1 MSLSIHKHTGREY
14 SAIRN
19 QSGAILILFTIG
31 LFALI
36 AVSALAIDSSHLL
49 LNKSRLQNTVDASAL
64 SAAKVLQD
72 GGSLFDARAAAVAII
87 SRNLD
92 FNQNFEL
99 RNGITTTSPDY
110 NSTQVTENIAIEFSS
125 GPDPFT
131 PTLDE
136 DNDFV
141 RVRIENVDL
150 GNFLAG
156 IVGFN
161 KNVRSSAVA
170 GRSTHIPCNRK
181 LVPMMVCA
189 VQVDD
194 PDNPGETIWGAPPA
208 LELYVMKLSSQ
219 QNDTLGPGNFQL
231 LDLGVSP
238 SDTTLKEAL
247 AGGYSGDVCVGQGDF
262 VETKTGNNV
271 GPVAAG
277 LNMRL
282 GIDTPGQ
289 GNLDETLYP
298 PDINTCEGE
307 RIALQDDDSI
317 APADADEAYRFT
329 NYANMNDGAV
339 NNCDTGGIDHTAE
352 VGGGRREMEVVI
364 GVCDGTTNGHNT
376 LEVVDTGCFF
386 LTQEVSHQGNLAY
399 VIGEFAAT
407 CSGSGNASLDPLWES
422 DSSTIVLYR
431 DPDSP
436 DS

>member
-1 MSLSIHKHTGREY
+1 MSLSTLKHTDRKY
-14 SAIRN
+14 STVGK
-19 QSGAILILFTIG
+19 QTGAILILFTIG

-72 GGSLFDARAAAVAII
+72 GGSLLDARTAAVAII
-87 SRNLD
+87 NQNLA

-99 RNGITTTSPDY
+99 RNGITTASPDY
-110 NSTQVTENIAIEFSS
+110 NATQVTENIIVEFSS
-125 GPDPFT
+125 GPDPFIA
-131 PTLDE
+131 TLDE
-136 DNDFV
+136 SNEFV

-150 GNFLAG
+150 DNFLAG
-156 IVGFN
+156 IVGFD

-189 VQVDD
+189 VEVPD
-194 PDNPGETIWGAPPA
+194 PDNPGEMIWGAPPA
-208 LELYVMKLSSQ
+208 LELYVMKISSQ

-238 SDTTLKEAL
+238 SDTTLKEAM
-247 AGGYSGDVCVGQGDF
+247 AGGYNGDVCVEEGDF

-307 RIALQDDDSI
+307 RITLQDDDSI
-317 APADADEAYRFT
+317 APADASEAYRFT
-329 NYANMNDGAV
+329 EYANMDEGAIH
-339 NNCDTGGIDHTAE
+339 NCDIGGIDHTAL
-352 VGGGRREMEVVI
+352 VGGGRRELEVVI
-364 GVCDGTTNGHNT
+364 GVCDGSTNGHNT

-422 DSSTIVLYR
+422 DSATIVLYR